1 MDSSWLEIVSVFLMS
16 SVKFVFGGVPLALLY
31 GFSFFKTVTVT
42 SIGGFTGSTFFV
54 YTSDK
59 LIAYFKKRKEL
70 KLRKQLNS
78 YLLENENQN
87 QKKIQDNDVSYPDL
101 TSHLWLKNEQKVKEQ
116 TLEKPKK
123 IFTRKNKIIVTV
135 KKRFGLLG
143 IALLTPSLFSI
154 PIGCFLAVRYFKDK
168 QRIVIYMFGSILFWS
183 VFLSSFKLLF

>member
-42 SIGGFTGSTFFV
+42 SIGGFVGSTFFV

-59 LIAYFKKRKEL
+59 LIAYFKK
-70 KLRKQLNS
+70 
-78 YLLENENQN
+78 
-87 QKKIQDNDVSYPDL
+87 KKAKKKHETEPA
-101 TSHLWLKNEQKVKEQ
+101 KA
-116 TLEKPKK
+116 KK

-143 IALLTPSLFSI
+143 IAVLTPSLFSI

-168 QRIVIYMFGSILFWS
+168 QRIVIYMFGSILFWA
-183 VFLSSFKLLF
+183 VTLSSFKLFF